1 MSTQSHAA
9 LLTEWTPTVMAKRNG
24 QRSNGRNV
32 ALISPLLF
40 SHSLSS
46 LTDSRSFQSLQDH
59 VIQAH
64 NSSLDEVEAGAAGQ
78 IQAETHPSH
87 LTDAAHRSQR
97 VACRA
102 SMDSAVPV
110 SMDAYRPKRPTT
122 LNLFPQ
128 VPRTQDTLN
137 NNSFAKKYSWQQKIS
152 QTLPPLKTGELAP
165 SREHTCLSDEEKH
178 HTAQSRTQMKDCGTS
193 TDKPNSCPSKHTQ
206 APAPPY
212 KARDVHREA
221 GHCERIRYHTDVRL
235 EPTEEIFLT
244 PIQRC
249 TEALEHERTP
259 ALSQVIPDSSDNEAP
274 PPYSKQDLQPPS
286 YSSCVEALAAVAP
299 DSEAEEATGA
309 EDLCYGDCGAG
320 EAHAHREGLSGML
333 RTSMSNSDASGLS
346 YDSVKYTLVVDEH
359 DQLELVSLKE
369 CYRGYS
375 DDSDSATVY
384 DNCVSSPYESALEKE
399 DEENENEDGGRK
411 QSGIKQDASTC
422 LSEDSTPEA
431 DMQFSRKFVN
441 VFMNACSRSSSTE
454 SFGLFSC
461 VINGEERE
469 QTHRAVYR
477 FVPRH
482 DDELELEVSDPLLV
496 ELQDEDHWCEGYNM
510 RSGAHGIFPAYYAT
524 EVFKEQELASNAK
537 STEWMER
544 YTMKFLGSAQVLN
557 HKGNDVL
564 CAAMQKIAMN
574 RRLTVLYNPP
584 SSCVLEINVKG
595 LKLTVQDD
603 FDLSSQYSHFFHLKN
618 VSFCGYHPRNKKY
631 FGFITKHPADE
642 RFACHVFV
650 SENSTKPL
658 AESVRKAF
666 QLYYKEFVEVSCP
679 TEDIYLE

>member
-1 MSTQSHAA
+1 EGVYLSHLSVQRNKKPTSDPFINKCFGSYRLTHDIGLDGFEDEDLSKITEIKDEFA
-9 LLTEWTPTVMAKRNG
+9 LRPRRN
-24 QRSNGRNV
+24 
-32 ALISPLLF
+32 
-40 SHSLSS
+40 
-46 LTDSRSFQSLQDH
+46 DSE
-59 VIQAH
+59 IK
-64 NSSLDEVEAGAAGQ
+64 AGAAGQ

-87 LTDAAHRSQR
+87 LTDALIALWDTVHSASGYPMHTKKVNFMHNLYAVYCRSSILVCYSLS
-97 VACRA
+97 VA
-102 SMDSAVPV
+102 SH
-110 SMDAYRPKRPTT
+110 
-122 LNLFPQ
+122 Q
-128 VPRTQDTLN
+128 QDTLN

-165 SREHTCLSDEEKH
+165 SREHSCLSDEEKH
-178 HTAQSRTQMKDCGTS
+178 QPGQSRTQMKDCGTS

-206 APAPPY
+206 ASAPPY
-212 KARDVHREA
+212 KARDVHREL

-259 ALSQVIPDSSDNEAP
+259 ALSQIIPDSSDNEAP
-274 PPYSKQDLQPPS
+274 PPDSEQDLQPPS
-286 YSSCVEALAAVAP
+286 YSSCVEALAAVDP
-299 DSEAEEATGA
+299 DSEAEATG
-309 EDLCYGDCGAG
+309 
-320 EAHAHREGLSGML
+320 GLSGML

-384 DNCVSSPYESALEKE
+384 DNCVSSPYE
-399 DEENENEDGGRK
+399 K

-441 VFMNACSRSSSTE
+441 VFMNGCSRSSSTE

-461 VINGEERE
+461 IINGEERE

-524 EVFKEQELASNAK
+524 EVFKEQELTSDVK
-537 STEWMER
+537 STEWTEK
-544 YTMKFLGSAQVLN
+544 YTVKFLGSVQVLN
-557 HKGNDVL
+557 HKGHDVL

-574 RRLTVLYNPP
+574 RRPTVLYNPP

-603 FDLSSQYSHFFHLKN
+603 FDLVKSSQYSHFFHLKN

-631 FGFITKHPADE
+631 FGFITKHPAEE

>member
-1 MSTQSHAA
+1 MNSLCTNPSPA
-9 LLTEWTPTVMAKRNG
+9 LVLLASPALKKPKSDVIAC
-24 QRSNGRNV
+24 SNV
-32 ALISPLLF
+32 LISPLLL

-46 LTDSRSFQSLQDH
+46 LTDSQSFQSLQDH
-59 VIQAH
+59 VTQTP
-64 NSSLDEVEAGAAGQ
+64 NSGLDEVEAGAAGQ

-97 VACRA
+97 EACRA
-102 SMDSAVPV
+102 SMDSVVPV

-137 NNSFAKKYSWQQKIS
+137 NNSFVKKYSWQQKIS
-152 QTLPPLKTGELAP
+152 QTLPLLKTGELAP

-178 HTAQSRTQMKDCGTS
+178 QPAQIRTQMKDCGTW
-193 TDKPNSCPSKHTQ
+193 TDKPNSCRSKHTQ

-212 KARDVHREA
+212 KARDVHRGE

-249 TEALEHERTP
+249 TEAPEHERTP

-274 PPYSKQDLQPPS
+274 PPYSEHDLQPPS
-286 YSSCVEALAAVAP
+286 YSS
-299 DSEAEEATGA
+299 SEE
-309 EDLCYGDCGAG
+309 LCYRDCGAG
-320 EAHAHREGLSGML
+320 EGLSGML
-333 RTSMSNSDASGLS
+333 QTSVSNSDASGLS

-359 DQLELVSLKE
+359 DQLELVSLRE
-369 CYRGYS
+369 CYHGYS
-375 DDSDSATVY
+375 DDSDSATIY
-384 DNCVSSPYESALEKE
+384 DNCACSPYESALEKE
-399 DEENENEDGGRK
+399 DEEDENEDGGRNFFLK
-411 QSGIKQDASTC
+411 SQSTTPLSYKLSILLIIST
-422 LSEDSTPEA
+422 DGGV
-431 DMQFSRKFVN
+431 FV
-441 VFMNACSRSSSTE
+441 
-454 SFGLFSC
+454 
-461 VINGEERE
+461 
-469 QTHRAVYR
+469 R

-510 RSGAHGIFPAYYAT
+510 RSGARGIFPAYYAS
-524 EVFKEQELASNAK
+524 EVFKEQELTPDSK
-537 STEWMER
+537 SWR
-544 YTMKFLGSAQVLN
+544 FRSLMKFLGSVQVLN

-564 CAAMQKIAMN
+564 CAAMQKIAMS

-584 SSCVLEINVKG
+584 SSCVLEISVKG
-595 LKLTVQDD
+595 LKLTVEDD
-603 FDLSSQYSHFFHLKN
+603 FQTVKSSQFSHFFHLKN

-650 SENSTKPL
+650 SENTTEPL

-666 QLYYKEFVEVSCP
+666 HLYYKEFVEVSCP